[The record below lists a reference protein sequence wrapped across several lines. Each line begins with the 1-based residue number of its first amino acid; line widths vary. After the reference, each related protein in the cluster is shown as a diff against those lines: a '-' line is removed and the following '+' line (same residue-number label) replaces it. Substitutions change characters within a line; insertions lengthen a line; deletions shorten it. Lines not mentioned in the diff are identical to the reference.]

1 MLPHPTCS
9 VTVERGDHPR
19 PELAGEEVVVTG
31 VVTQRFDVEV
41 RGSGRV
47 AGVRFRPGGLAA
59 LTGQP
64 ASRWTDRTVGAAES
78 VAPDVLEALRGLDL
92 EGGAEAIES
101 GMARVEAAFPE
112 SVPED
117 GRYARVLRV
126 VTDMLEE
133 RSILAVSELE
143 ERHGVSART
152 LQRDFLHYVGV
163 GPKWVLARY
172 RMHDVVAELDDGY
185 AGGLSDLALRHGWY
199 DQAHFT
205 RDFTALVGVSP
216 SRYRRQG

>member
-19 PELAGEEVVVTG
+19 PELAGEEIVVTG

-41 RGSGRV
+41 RGRGRV
-47 AGVRFRPGGLAA
+47 AGLRFRPGGLAA

-92 EGGAEAIES
+92 ESGAEAIES

-143 ERHGVSART
+143 DRHGVSART
-152 LQRDFLHYVGV
+152 LQRDFLHAATRLVRPGALHPRLHRP
-163 GPKWVLARY
+163 GGG
-172 RMHDVVAELDDGY
+172 VAEPLPTS
-185 AGGLSDLALRHGWY
+185 GLSGFRGTWTLG
-199 DQAHFT
+199 
-205 RDFTALVGVSP
+205 
-216 SRYRRQG
+216 